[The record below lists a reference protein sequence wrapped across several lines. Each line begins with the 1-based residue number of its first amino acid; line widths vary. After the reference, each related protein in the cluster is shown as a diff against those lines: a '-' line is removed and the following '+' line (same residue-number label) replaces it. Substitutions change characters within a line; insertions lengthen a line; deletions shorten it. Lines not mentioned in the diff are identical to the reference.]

1 MSTKDTFQ
9 AQGAIAVVI
18 PALNEEKT
26 IGDVVRRAAVFGK
39 VIVVDDGSTDGTAK
53 EAEKNGATVV
63 THNVNQGYDRALLSG
78 FKQADAE
85 GARVVITLDADGQ
98 HLPET
103 LPEMTQPLLDN
114 KADVALAIRPEPA
127 RFAEAVFRNIAKKN
141 WGIGDILCGMKAYR
155 IDMIR
160 AYGYCFIEPTF
171 GTAAAICMV
180 KNGARMIQT
189 NIDIRNREDT
199 PRIGRL
205 IRANYRLFKGMV
217 IALKLAKDSS
227 AAHAKKAA

>member
-9 AQGAIAVVI
+9 AHNAVAIVI
-18 PALNEEKT
+18 PALNEAKT

-39 VIVVDDGSTDGTAK
+39 VIVVDDGSTDATAK
-53 EAEKNGATVV
+53 EAEEHGATVV
-63 THNVNQGYDRALLSG
+63 SHKVNQGYDKALLSG
-78 FKQADAE
+78 FKKADTE

-114 KADVALAIRPEPA
+114 KADIALAIRPEPA
-127 RFAEAVFRNIAKKN
+127 RFAEAVFRNIAKKH

-155 IDMIR
+155 IDVIR
-160 AYGYCFIEPTF
+160 QYGYCFEEPTF
-171 GTAAAICMV
+171 GTAGAICAV

-205 IRANYRLFKGMV
+205 IRANLRIFKGMA
-217 IALKLAKDSS
+217 IALKLAKSSS
-227 AAHAKKAA
+227 AASTAKAA